1 MVRDKTLRSFA
12 WAALIAS
19 PFSAA
24 VASPPPPPPEYVM
37 EVGNLLTANE
47 NAGTNSVLA
56 DFVASDVQVSVNGK
70 LVANGKADW
79 LRQQAATKPVGG
91 NVLAY
96 SEGWQNGGS
105 LLVVDEY
112 DTVDRS
118 KLPPGFLAD
127 PRPATRSTLY
137 RFSTDRKIHA
147 IETLTADGF
156 WIRPKIR

>member
-1 MVRDKTLRSFA
+1 MRVKTLRSFA
-12 WAALIAS
+12 WAAALMAA
-19 PFSAA
+19 PFPAA
-24 VASPPPPPPEYVM
+24 FASPPPPPPEYVI
-37 EVGNLLTANE
+37 EVSKLLTANE
-47 NAGTNSVLA
+47 NARTGLLLA
-56 DFVASDVQVSVNGK
+56 DYVASDVQVSINGK

-79 LRQQAATKPVGG
+79 LLQEATAKPVAG

-105 LLVVDEY
+105 LLVIDEY

-137 RFSTDRKIHA
+137 QFSKDGKIHS

-156 WIRPKIR
+156 WIKR